1 MKPPIPAQHRRLPA
15 AALLC
20 ALLLTACGTGM
31 QSAPTAPVRRPAATK
46 PAPSVPPPAS
56 GAPAHPPAPPATPA
70 PGSVPPVASGNP
82 PRPELPANTPSG
94 EWQQLAPYQKSPFQ
108 VFSLTE
114 TQAGFVA
121 APGAVGVLVQTM
133 PNPGPIRLRLAL
145 RPDSPVR
152 LASGSYSVLLQLAFE
167 YTERRT
173 CKVAS
178 CNGEIE
184 ESNRK
189 KAKTVRLLLTPRNGY
204 AAEATLPLALLKSGP
219 PDRGYDV
226 SHTGIV
232 LKVRRMTVAPAR

>member
-1 MKPPIPAQHRRLPA
+1 MLYAPLCAP
-15 AALLC
+15 LC
-20 ALLLTACGTGM
+20 ALLLTACGTGLL
-31 QSAPTAPVRRPAATK
+31 SSPAAPARHPAASRPAPAT
-46 PAPSVPPPAS
+46 PPPA
-56 GAPAHPPAPPATPA
+56 APAHATPPSAPSAPVSAPLPPAPPGTP
-70 PGSVPPVASGNP
+70 S
-82 PRPELPANTPSG
+82 RPEPPAGTPSG
-94 EWQQLAPYQKSPFQ
+94 EWQQLAPYKKSPFQ

-114 TQAGFVA
+114 TQAGFVP
-121 APGAVGVLVQTM
+121 APGAVGVLVQTT

-152 LASGSYSVLLQLAFE
+152 LASGAYSVLLQLAFE

-173 CKVAS
+173 CTVVS
-178 CNGEIE
+178 CNGEVE

-204 AAEATLPLALLKSGP
+204 TAETTLPLALLKSGP
-219 PDRGYDV
+219 PDKGYEV